1 MKKLI
6 LMLAVL
12 FSLSIVLTGCRDE
25 KTAGD
30 KIENT
35 VDDIGDGI
43 EDAADDVGDA
53 VDDAADEVEDAFDG
67 K

>member
-1 MKKLI
+1 MRKVI
-6 LMLAVL
+6 LMFAVL
-12 FSLSIVLTGCRDE
+12 FTLSIALTGCRDE

-35 VDDIGDGI
+35 ADDIGDGI

-53 VDDAADEVEDAFDG
+53 VDDAADEVEDAVDG